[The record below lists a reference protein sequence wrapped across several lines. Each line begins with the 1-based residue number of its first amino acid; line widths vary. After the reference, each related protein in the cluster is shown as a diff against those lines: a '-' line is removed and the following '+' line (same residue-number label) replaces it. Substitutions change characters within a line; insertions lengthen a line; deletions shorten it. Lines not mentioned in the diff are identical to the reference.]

1 MKKILIVDDE
11 ITSTRLLKQGLERA
25 GAFEVREENR
35 SSRVLNAVREFHPDL
50 IVMDVCMP
58 EMDGGEVASELR
70 AHRQFHNLPIIFLTS
85 VVSENEAE
93 EKPLISGG
101 FLFLAKPVNL
111 TRLVIEIEKQL
122 SVPAAAA

>member
-11 ITSTRLLKQGLERA
+11 ITATRLLKQGLERA
-25 GAFEVREENR
+25 GAYEVREENR
-35 SSRVLNAVREFHPDL
+35 SNRVINTVRQFQPDL

-70 AHRQFHNLPIIFLTS
+70 AHPQFHNLPIIFLTS

-93 EKPLISGG
+93 GKPLMSGG

-111 TRLVIEIEKQL
+111 TRLVIEIETQL
-122 SVPAAAA
+122 SQAAAH